1 MGLYL
6 ETGPLGVINIKGGLE
21 GGPKFNRVGALVRRG
36 RDSRDLSL
44 CMQKRDEDRWGHSKK
59 AAICK
64 LSSEASEETKSVDNW
79 ILDFPASKTM
89 RN

>member
-21 GGPKFNRVGALVRRG
+21 GGPKFNGVGALVRRG

-64 LSSEASEETKSVDNW
+64 PEETSHQKMCQVVPRSGTFSSRMV
-79 ILDFPASKTM
+79 
-89 RN
+89 RQ